1 MMLKNLKNG
10 PINIQVNKIE
20 KIEKEKFNN
29 FVIFN

>member
-20 KIEKEKFNN
+20 KIKKEKFNN